1 MIIRKANLG
10 DLEGICKVAEA
21 VKIDYDHPQ
30 KDGFLVYGL
39 NQERYAQRLKSSD
52 FFYVALSD
60 EKVVGF
66 LMGYDNETL
75 KNLMKDGELAHEDM
89 LTKRVSEQED
99 TYIFGDQI
107 AVIPNRTLSG
117 VGSSLM
123 QTLFEDMR
131 RALINMMY
139 VGILH
144 EPGMN
149 TASKKF
155 CEKLGFTHQEN
166 VMNSD
171 NHKWGVYK
179 LDLSQS

>member
-1 MIIRKANLG
+1 
-10 DLEGICKVAEA
+10 
-21 VKIDYDHPQ
+21 
-30 KDGFLVYGL
+30 
-39 NQERYAQRLKSSD
+39 
-52 FFYVALSD
+52 
-60 EKVVGF
+60 
-66 LMGYDNETL
+66 
-75 KNLMKDGELAHEDM
+75 
-89 LTKRVSEQED
+89 
-99 TYIFGDQI
+99 
-107 AVIPNRTLSG
+107 
-117 VGSSLM
+117 M

-144 EPGMN
+144 EPVMN